1 MRQYN
6 IYVNRVTWNIITMA
20 VTLKDI
26 ATRAKVSR
34 PAVSLFM
41 NNSATKHVSAENKKR
56 ILKAIDQLGYRPNYA
71 ARSLRGGSSMTIGI
85 VGGMFSVP
93 VHDAINNALMQ
104 ELWKHG
110 YQALMG
116 ENIHQN
122 TTTKNICA
130 ELESRGVDALIITSA
145 ASEQEKE
152 NISVPFI
159 SVTHNQTCFDIAVD
173 MEYGGY
179 LAGKHLIEHGHQK
192 ISYVSSPA
200 GGQGRFNGLERA
212 LSEAG
217 LNSCKK
223 FQLKRNSKSYESEI
237 MDLIKD
243 GVSAFFCINDFTAA
257 AVMGVLQR
265 MGIRIPADA
274 AVIGF
279 DGLAFTEFT
288 SPPLTTIAQP
298 VQELAVESVKLL
310 LNKLKGVKKE
320 STKKLIKPYLV
331 HGGSCGCD
339 KFFLQDIAS
348 AGSKF
353 TLDYFKKES

>member
-1 MRQYN
+1 MP
-6 IYVNRVTWNIITMA
+6 

-26 ATRAKVSR
+26 AERAKVSR

-41 NNSATKHVSAENKKR
+41 NAAETKHVSAENKKR
-56 ILKAIDQLGYRPNYA
+56 ILKAIDELGYRPNYA
-71 ARSLRGGSSMTIGI
+71 ARSLRGGASMTIGI

-93 VHDAINNALMQ
+93 VHDAIHNALMQ

-110 YQALMG
+110 YQALIG

-145 ASEQEKE
+145 ASEKEKE

-159 SVTHNQTCFDIAVD
+159 SVTHNQAHFDIAID

-179 LAGKHLIEHGHQK
+179 LAGKHLIEHGHK
-192 ISYVSSPA
+192 EISYVSNMKS
-200 GGQGRFNGLERA
+200 GQGRFNGLERA

-217 LNSCKK
+217 LNSCEEFCIDKS
-223 FQLKRNSKSYESEI
+223 SKSPEKKI
-237 MDLIKD
+237 LHMHKNL
-243 GVSAFFCINDFTAA
+243 GVSAFFCVNDFTAA
-257 AVMGVLQR
+257 AVMKVLQDA
-265 MGIRIPADA
+265 GIKIPQEA

-288 SPPLTTIAQP
+288 SPALTTIAQP
-298 VQELAVESVKLL
+298 VQKLASESVNLL
-310 LNKLKGVKKE
+310 LNKLKGVKEDREKR
-320 STKKLIKPYLV
+320 LIKPYLIQ
-331 HGGSCGCD
+331 GGSCGCN
-339 KFFLQDIAS
+339 KNFLQDISS

-353 TLDYFKKES
+353 TLDYFQKEPS

>member
-1 MRQYN
+1 
-6 IYVNRVTWNIITMA
+6 MA
-20 VTLKDI
+20 ITLKDI
-26 ATRAKVSR
+26 AMQAKVSR
-34 PAVSLFM
+34 PAVSLFL
-41 NNSATKHVSAENKKR
+41 NNSETKHVSAENKKR
-56 ILKAIDQLGYRPNYA
+56 IMKAIDQLGYRPNYA
-71 ARSLRGGSSMTIGI
+71 ARSLRGGASMTIGI

-104 ELWKHG
+104 ELWSHG

-116 ENIHQN
+116 ENIHQK
-122 TTTKNICA
+122 TSTKNICA

-145 ASEQEKE
+145 VSEDEKE

-159 SVTHNQTCFDIAVD
+159 SVTHNQPCFDIAID

-179 LAGKHLIEHGHQK
+179 LAGKHLIEHGHSN
-192 ISYVSSPA
+192 ISYISSSS
-200 GGQGRFNGLERA
+200 GGQVRFNGLERA

-217 LNSCKK
+217 LNSCKEFRIEK
-223 FQLKRNSKSYESEI
+223 SSKNAE
-237 MDLIKD
+237 KD
-243 GVSAFFCINDFTAA
+243 ILGLVKDSGVSAFFCINDFTAA
-257 AVMGVLQR
+257 AVMKILQNA
-265 MGIRIPADA
+265 GIAVPDNA

-288 SPPLTTIAQP
+288 SPALTTIVQP

-310 LNKLKGVKKE
+310 LNKIKGVNENKQ
-320 STKKLIKPYLV
+320 KKLIKPYLV

-339 KFFLQDIAS
+339 KTLLQNISS

-353 TLDYFKKES
+353 TLDYFQKEPQCQHSL

>member
-1 MRQYN
+1 
-6 IYVNRVTWNIITMA
+6 MA

-26 ATRAKVSR
+26 AARAKVSR
-34 PAVSLFM
+34 PAVSLFL
-41 NNSATKHVSAENKKR
+41 NNSETTHVSAENKKR

-71 ARSLRGGSSMTIGI
+71 ARSLRGGASMTIGI

-104 ELWKHG
+104 ELWRHG
-110 YQALMG
+110 YQALLG
-116 ENIHQN
+116 ENIHRN
-122 TTTKNICA
+122 ITTKSICA

-145 ASEQEKE
+145 ASEEEKE

-159 SVTHNQTCFDIAVD
+159 SVTHNQPSFDIAID
-173 MEYGGY
+173 MEYGGH
-179 LAGKHLIEHGHQK
+179 LAGKHLIEHGHRK
-192 ISYVSSPA
+192 ISYVSSSL
-200 GGQGRFNGLERA
+200 GEQGRFNGIERA

-217 LNSCKK
+217 LDSSKEFRIEK
-223 FQLKRNSKSYESEI
+223 NSKNSEEQI
-237 MDLIKD
+237 LRLAKD
-243 GVSAFFCINDFTAA
+243 FGVSAFFCINDFTAA

-265 MGIRIPADA
+265 AGIKVPENA

-288 SPPLTTIAQP
+288 SPALTTIVQP
-298 VQELAVESVKLL
+298 VQKLAAESVKLL
-310 LNKLKGVKKE
+310 LNKIKGVCKDRK
-320 STKKLIKPYLV
+320 TRLIKPYLV

-339 KFFLQDIAS
+339 KNLMQDISS

-353 TLDYFKKES
+353 TLDYFKKESPCQHSL

>member
-1 MRQYN
+1 
-6 IYVNRVTWNIITMA
+6 MA

-26 ATRAKVSR
+26 AERAKVSR
-34 PAVSLFM
+34 PAVSLFL
-41 NNSATKHVSAENKKR
+41 NNSKTKHVSAKNKKR

-110 YQALMG
+110 YQVLLG

-122 TTTKNICA
+122 TTTKSICA

-159 SVTHNQTCFDIAVD
+159 SVTHNQACFDIAVD

-179 LAGKHLIEHGHQK
+179 LAGKHLIEHGHRK
-192 ISYVSSPA
+192 ISYISSSPS
-200 GGQGRFNGLERA
+200 GQGRFDGLERA

-217 LNSCKK
+217 LDSCKE
-223 FQLKRNSKSYESEI
+223 FHVKRNSKSSESEI
-237 MDLIKD
+237 LNLIKD

-265 MGIRIPADA
+265 KGIKIPADV

-288 SPPLTTIAQP
+288 SPALTTIVQP

-310 LNKLKGVKKE
+310 LKKLKGDEE
-320 STKKLIKPYLV
+320 SKTKLIKPYLV

-339 KFFLQDIAS
+339 KILLQNIAS

-353 TLDYFKKES
+353 TLDYFKKETSCQHSL